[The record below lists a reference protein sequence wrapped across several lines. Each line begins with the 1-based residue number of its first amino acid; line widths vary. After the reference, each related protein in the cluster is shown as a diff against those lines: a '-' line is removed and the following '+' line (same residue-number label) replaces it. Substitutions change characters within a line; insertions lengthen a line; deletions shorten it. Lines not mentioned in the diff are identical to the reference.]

1 MKKYKNIGEFIADY
15 MEKQRGVM
23 ILEDLLGKI
32 NNEYVDVFI
41 KGMSEYSEV
50 WKIDKGKNDFSYI
63 PDKELKS
70 KVYMITPYHDRL
82 EIIIEKY

>member
-1 MKKYKNIGEFIADY
+1 
-15 MEKQRGVM
+15 M
-23 ILEDLLGKI
+23 ILEDLLRKI

-41 KGMSEYSEV
+41 KGMNEYSEV
-50 WKIDKGKNDFSYI
+50 WKIDKGKSDFSYI

-70 KVYMITPYHDRL
+70 KVYMITPYHDKL

>member
-1 MKKYKNIGEFIADY
+1 M
-15 MEKQRGVM
+15 Q
-23 ILEDLLGKI
+23 LEDFLRRI
-32 NNEYVDVFI
+32 NNKHIDVFI

-63 PDKELKS
+63 SDKELKS